1 MKLKEF
7 AGLIGLS
14 PGVVSRAL
22 NGYASVGQETRSR
35 VLEAAERLD
44 YTPNSTA
51 RRLRTGRSDMI
62 GVLLSPRSG
71 SFGNPFFVDWLQGID
86 EALKASPYQ
95 LVVTTARDS
104 GDELAKVKR
113 LVKDIGVDGMILAR
127 TRPKDARVDWLRSV
141 GVPVATLG
149 RTADSSDHVS
159 LEIDH
164 FEVGAVAARHFL
176 AAGHQ
181 RIALVNTP
189 LEFNYSR
196 RCEAGFRSVLEGR
209 VGSQDI
215 VILETEPEE
224 SSGAIAT
231 EQLLQADMPPTAVLY
246 GSDMMAIGGMS
257 VIQERGFMPGKNVAI
272 IGCNDDPAAR
282 LTTPQLATFR
292 APVAAAGQH
301 LANLLLAQ
309 LASKGTMQDVWHP
322 EFIERDSCR
331 WDKPIPDSLRHSLF
345 MR

>member
-113 LVKDIGVDGMILAR
+113 LVKDIGVDGMI
-127 TRPKDARVDWLRSV
+127 

-231 EQLLQADMPPTAVLY
+231 EQLLQADMPPTAILY
-246 GSDMMAIGGMS
+246 GSDMMAIGGMR
-257 VIQERGFMPGKNVAI
+257 VIQARGFMPGKNVAI